1 MESGFLEM
9 EQRNPNLVGVFGL
22 KEGVRICIFGQIIW
36 LWIFIGEQCNHRISI
51 RGSISLS

>member
-22 KEGVRICIFGQIIW
+22 KEGVCICIFWSNNLIIV
-36 LWIFIGEQCNHRISI
+36 F
-51 RGSISLS
+51 